1 MKKRK
6 PTSDWMAYRIA
17 GPKAQRLGIVEGSTE
32 QEALENAY
40 RTFKITSEDEKKRII
55 LHDT

>member
-1 MKKRK
+1 
-6 PTSDWMAYRIA
+6 
-17 GPKAQRLGIVEGSTE
+17 VEGSTE